1 MPDASPEQ
9 QLATFNLKHETLIH
23 DATAIFNDY
32 ELRNYIIDVR
42 KQYDQFIDHINPD
55 EIVNIGWVKDNKAA
69 AESIINDFKTW
80 IEAHKTEITALQ
92 VFYAQPYQRRELSYA
107 MIRDLAEAIKTS
119 KPTLAPL
126 HVWRAY
132 EQLEKV
138 NGQPKNELIALVSLV
153 RTISG
158 ADTTLTS
165 FDKTVDKN
173 FQDWIFKKQAGTTK
187 YTTEQVQWLRMIKDY
202 IANSFHVDRDD
213 FELDPF
219 NKQGGL
225 GKMWQLF
232 GEETDAIIGLNERL
246 VA

>member
-1 MPDASPEQ
+1 MDRSAQ
-9 QLATFNLKHETLIH
+9 NRDNRIAGILG
-23 DATAIFNDY
+23 TAI
-32 ELRNYIIDVR
+32 
-42 KQYDQFIDHINPD
+42 P
-55 EIVNIGWVKDNKAA
+55 G
-69 AESIINDFKTW
+69 
-80 IEAHKTEITALQ
+80 
-92 VFYAQPYQRRELSYA
+92 RELSYA

-202 IANSFHVDRDD
+202 IANSFHVDRND

-232 GEETDAIIGLNERL
+232 GEETDAIVELNERL

>member
-1 MPDASPEQ
+1 M
-9 QLATFNLKHETLIH
+9 
-23 DATAIFNDY
+23 
-32 ELRNYIIDVR
+32 RNYIIDVR
-42 KQYDQFIDHINPD
+42 KKYDQFIDHINPD

-69 AESIINDFKTW
+69 AESIIHDFKTW

-173 FQDWIFKKQAGTTK
+173 FQDWIFKKQAGPTK

-232 GEETDAIIGLNERL
+232 GEETDAIINELNESL